1 MGKLVKRVTSVRC
14 TPNRF
19 SEDIRL
25 VDAGIDR
32 MKRVDCVI
40 IRGVSEAGTTS
51 GVNFYNVIKD
61 DEHDIN
67 VKIERKELVARGVVV
82 EREPLAHVKIDF
94 WVEAKN

>member
-1 MGKLVKRVTSVRC
+1 MMVKHITPTKC

-32 MKRVDCVI
+32 MKRVDCVS

-51 GVNFYNVIKD
+51 GVTFYNVIKD

-67 VKIERKELVARGVVV
+67 VKIEQRELVARGVVV
-82 EREPLAHVKIDF
+82 EREPLAHITIDF
-94 WVEAKN
+94 WMEAK